1 MTSQHE
7 YKEAERRGTV
17 YLRLTGERRAEVQVV
32 SAFAVLPNERDV
44 IGVAA
49 DEVDD
54 GVAFELVLVAALAI
68 RVVKIETI
76 VLKNEVGIGK
86 TSVPV
91 ARS

>member
-1 MTSQHE
+1 M
-7 YKEAERRGTV
+7 
-17 YLRLTGERRAEVQVV
+17 QVV
-32 SAFAVLPNERDV
+32 SAFAVLPNKRDV

-68 RVVKIETI
+68 RVVEIETI
-76 VLKNEVGIGK
+76 VLKDEVGIGK
-86 TSVPV
+86 TSIPV

>member
-1 MTSQHE
+1 M
-7 YKEAERRGTV
+7 
-17 YLRLTGERRAEVQVV
+17 QVV
-32 SAFAVLPNERDV
+32 SAFAVLPNKRDV

-54 GVAFELVLVAALAI
+54 GVAFELVLVTALTV
-68 RVVKIETI
+68 RVVEVETI